1 MTKVKDIFNFINEFA
16 PFENALSF
24 DNCGLLIGKAEQE
37 IKNAVLSLDITKDVV
52 KEAKNLNANLI
63 ISHHPV
69 IFKPISAINRDSAIY
84 MLCKN
89 DISAICAHT
98 NLDIASEGVNFQL
111 AKKLNLQNLATL
123 TYEEEKPLGLIGNL
137 NREFECKEFA
147 EYVKESLG
155 CNGVRYTAIKN
166 KKIKTA
172 AVCSGSGGEFYKEAF
187 EKGADVIII
196 GEIKHSQI
204 IAANELGIMVV
215 DAGHYK
221 TENVILEPL
230 KNMLAEKFTNINFYL
245 SKVFTDN
252 VNYI

>member
-24 DNCGLLIGKAEQE
+24 DNCGLLIGEAEQE

-52 KEAKNLNANLI
+52 KEAKNLDANLI
-63 ISHHPV
+63 ISHHPI
-69 IFKPISAINRDSAIY
+69 IFKPISAINRDSAIS

-89 DISAICAHT
+89 DINAICAHT
-98 NLDIASEGVNFQL
+98 NLDIANKGVNFHL
-111 AKKLNLQNLATL
+111 AKKLNIQGATPL
-123 TYEEEKPLGLIGNL
+123 SYEENKPLGLIGSL

-147 EYVKESLG
+147 EYVKESLD
-155 CNGVRYTAIKN
+155 CKGVRYTEQKN

-172 AVCSGSGGEFYKEAF
+172 AVCSGSGGEFYKEAH
-187 EKGADVIII
+187 EKGADVIVT

-221 TENVILEPL
+221 TENVVLEPL
-230 KNMLAEKFTNINFYL
+230 KNMLTEKFENINFYL
-245 SKVFTDN
+245 SKSFTDN
-252 VNYI
+252 INYT